1 MSIVTLE
8 PPEPVVRETA
18 SASVLDLLE
27 DAATG
32 HGTVRF
38 LASDTEATSIGTL
51 WAQSGDAARWITRTV
66 GAGSTIAA
74 LLSNTRPCA
83 AFLIG
88 AWRVGCTVASLPL
101 PGRGMSIESY
111 MEQLGRFCVAAG
123 ADTLMVDSAHA
134 GLIESPPLPVHTY
147 DEVLGGGPT
156 CPFDGGGALVQFT
169 SGSLGTP
176 KGIFLSLEAVGA
188 NVEAIISTLEP
199 DAGDSSCSW
208 LPLSHDMGLIGLFL
222 TPLAAG
228 APRFGHHDLVLMTPE
243 KFVTNPNSWLRTCS
257 DFGSTFT
264 VVPNF
269 ALQLAVR
276 TAKRAGSL
284 DLSRI
289 RVCIVGSESVR
300 EDTLSRFTDTFAAHG
315 FQSRA
320 FCPAYGMAEATV
332 AVTAVRP
339 QQHWRAISFDGASFD
354 GASFDGASFDGA
366 SFDGP
371 GSRTLVSTGPPIDGV
386 DVRVPGPEGVVG
398 QIEFRSPALL
408 DRYIGAELRLTD
420 DGYFRT
426 SDLGLIDRGELFV
439 VGRSD
444 EVIIV
449 AGRNLYPADI
459 EAALPEGI
467 TRPGCVAAVEAP
479 GGGLAIVAE
488 TRSTRMEATEL
499 ERVSR
504 SIRASVA
511 VATGVGA
518 ATVAFVHRGA
528 LLKTPS
534 GKLRRLAI
542 RAALAEGESLLWRK
556 DFA

>member
-1 MSIVTLE
+1 MSTLTLE
-8 PPEPVVRETA
+8 STAPARRET
-18 SASVLDLLE
+18 SGRSVLDLLE
-27 DAATG
+27 DAASG

-38 LASDTEATSIGTL
+38 VASDTEATSISTL
-51 WAQSGDAARWITRTV
+51 WAQSGDAARWITKTV

-111 MEQLGRFCVAAG
+111 MEQLGRFCAAAG
-123 ADTLMVDSAHA
+123 AETLMVDAAHA
-134 GLIESPPLPVHTY
+134 GLIPNPPVPLHTY
-147 DEVLGGGPT
+147 DEVLAGGPT

-176 KGIFLSLEAVGA
+176 KGIFLSLDAVGA
-188 NVEAIISTLEP
+188 NVEAIISTIEP
-199 DAGDSSCSW
+199 DVGDSSCSW

-243 KFVTNPNSWLRTCS
+243 KFVANPNSWLRTCS

-269 ALQLAVR
+269 ALELAVR

-300 EDTLSRFTDTFAAHG
+300 ADTLKRFTDTFAPHG
-315 FQSRA
+315 FQPRA

-339 QQHWRAISFDGASFD
+339 QQHWRAMSFDGASLN
-354 GASFDGASFDGA
+354 GSTIG
-366 SFDGP
+366 GP
-371 GSRTLVSTGPPIDGV
+371 DPHTLVSTGPPIDGV
-386 DVRVPGPEGVVG
+386 DVRVPGPEGAVG
-398 QIEFRSPALL
+398 QIEFRSPSLL

-426 SDLGLIDRGELFV
+426 SDLGLIDGGELFV

-444 EVIIV
+444 EVIIG

-459 EAALPEGI
+459 EAALPEGMV
-467 TRPGCVAAVEAP
+467 RAGCVAAVEAP

-488 TRSTRMEATEL
+488 TRTSRMEPTEL
-499 ERVSR
+499 DRVCR
-504 SIRASVA
+504 SIRGAVA

-542 RAALAEGESLLWRK
+542 RTALADGESLLWRK

>member
-1 MSIVTLE
+1 MSILTLE
-8 PPEPVVRETA
+8 PSRPA
-18 SASVLDLLE
+18 SSYHGRTSVLDLLE
-27 DAATG
+27 DAASG

-38 LASDTEATSIGTL
+38 LASDTDATSIAVL
-51 WAQSGDAARWITRTV
+51 WSQSGDAARWITNTV
-66 GAGSTIAA
+66 GAGGTIAA
-74 LLSNTRPCA
+74 VLSNTRACA

-111 MEQLGRFCVAAG
+111 VDQLGRFCAAAG
-123 ADTLMVDSAHA
+123 AGTLMLDPAHA
-134 GLIESPPLPVHTY
+134 GLIENPPVRVHTY
-147 DEVLGGGPT
+147 DEALGGGPT

-176 KGIFLSLEAVGA
+176 KGIHLTLEAVGA
-188 NVEAIISTLEP
+188 NVEAIISTIEP
-199 DAGDSSCSW
+199 GIGDSSCSW

-228 APRFGHHDLVLMTPE
+228 ASRFGHHDLVLMTPE
-243 KFVTNPNSWLRTCS
+243 KFVANPNSWLRTCS

-269 ALQLAVR
+269 ALELAVR

-284 DLSRI
+284 DLSGI

-300 EDTLSRFTDTFAAHG
+300 ADTLNRFADTFAPQG
-315 FQSRA
+315 FDPRA

-339 QQHWRAISFDGASFD
+339 DEHWRAIPFDGA
-354 GASFDGASFDGA
+354 
-366 SFDGP
+366 
-371 GSRTLVSTGPPIDGV
+371 GSSTLVSTGSAIDGV
-386 DVRVPGPEGVVG
+386 DVRVPGPDGTVG

-426 SDLGLIDRGELFV
+426 SDLGLMESGELFV
-439 VGRSD
+439 VGRAD
-444 EVIIV
+444 EVIVV
-449 AGRNLYPADI
+449 AGQNVYPADV
-459 EAALPEGI
+459 EAALPEGMV
-467 TRPGCVAAVEAP
+467 RPGCAAAVEAP

-488 TRSTRMEATEL
+488 TRVPRMEPPEL
-499 ERVSR
+499 DRLCR
-504 SIRASVA
+504 SVRSA
-511 VATGVGA
+511 VAIGTGVGA
-518 ATVAFVHRGA
+518 ATVAFVRRGT
-528 LLKTPS
+528 LPKTPS

-542 RAALAEGESLLWRK
+542 RNALVDGETLLWRK
-556 DFA
+556 DFT

>member
-1 MSIVTLE
+1 MSTLTLE
-8 PPEPVVRETA
+8 SLMTVPRDTA
-18 SASVLDLLE
+18 RRSVLDLLE
-27 DAATG
+27 DAASG

-38 LASDTEATSIGTL
+38 LASDTEATSISTL
-51 WAQSGDAARWITRTV
+51 WAQSGDAARWITDTV

-88 AWRVGCTVASLPL
+88 AWRAGCTVASLPL
-101 PGRGMSIESY
+101 PGRGISIESY
-111 MEQLGRFCVAAG
+111 LEQLGRFCAAAG
-123 ADTLMVDSAHA
+123 AETLMVDAAHA
-134 GLIESPPLPVHTY
+134 RLIESPPVPVHTY
-147 DEVLGGGPT
+147 DEVLSGGPT

-188 NVEAIISTLEP
+188 NVEAIISTIEP
-199 DAGDSSCSW
+199 DVGDSSCSW

-257 DFGSTFT
+257 EFGSTFT

-269 ALQLAVR
+269 ALELAVR

-284 DLSRI
+284 DLSRV

-300 EDTLSRFTDTFAAHG
+300 ADTLKRFTDTYAPQG
-315 FQSRA
+315 FQPRA

-339 QQHWRAISFDGASFD
+339 QQHWRAISFDGASFG
-354 GASFDGASFDGA
+354 GASFG
-366 SFDGP
+366 GP
-371 GSRTLVSTGPPIDGV
+371 DPHTLVSTGPPIDGV
-386 DVRVPGPEGVVG
+386 DVRVPGPEGAVG
-398 QIEFRSPALL
+398 QIEFRSPSLL

-426 SDLGLIDRGELFV
+426 SDLGLVDGGELFV
-439 VGRSD
+439 IGRSD

-459 EAALPEGI
+459 ETALPDGMV
-467 TRPGCVAAVEAP
+467 RPGCVAAVEAP

-488 TRSTRMEATEL
+488 ATSSRMEPTEL
-499 ERVSR
+499 DRVCR
-504 SIRASVA
+504 SIRGAVA

-518 ATVAFVHRGA
+518 ATVAFVHRGT

-542 RAALAEGESLLWRK
+542 RTVLAEGESLLWRK

>member
-1 MSIVTLE
+1 MSTLTLE
-8 PPEPVVRETA
+8 SPMTVPRDTA
-18 SASVLDLLE
+18 RRSVLDLLE

-38 LASDTEATSIGTL
+38 LASDTEATSISTL
-51 WAQSGDAARWITRTV
+51 WAQSGDAARWITDTV

-88 AWRVGCTVASLPL
+88 AWRAGCTVASLPL
-101 PGRGMSIESY
+101 PGRGISIESF
-111 MEQLGRFCVAAG
+111 MEQLGRFCAAAG
-123 ADTLMVDSAHA
+123 AETLMVDAAHA
-134 GLIESPPLPVHTY
+134 RLIESPPVRVHTY
-147 DEVLGGGPT
+147 DEVLSGGPT

-188 NVEAIISTLEP
+188 NVEAIISTIEP
-199 DAGDSSCSW
+199 DVGDSSCSW

-257 DFGSTFT
+257 EFGSTFT

-269 ALQLAVR
+269 ALELAVR
-276 TAKRAGSL
+276 TATRAGSL
-284 DLSRI
+284 DLCRV

-300 EDTLSRFTDTFAAHG
+300 ADTLKRFTDAYAPHG
-315 FQSRA
+315 FQPRA

-339 QQHWRAISFDGASFD
+339 QQHWRAISFGGASF
-354 GASFDGASFDGA
+354 G
-366 SFDGP
+366 GP
-371 GSRTLVSTGPPIDGV
+371 DPHTLVSTGPPIDGV
-386 DVRVPGPEGVVG
+386 DVRVPGPEGAVG
-398 QIEFRSPALL
+398 QIEFRSPSLL

-426 SDLGLIDRGELFV
+426 SDLGLVDGGELFV
-439 VGRSD
+439 IGRSD

-459 EAALPEGI
+459 ETALPDGMV
-467 TRPGCVAAVEAP
+467 RPGCVAAVEAP
-479 GGGLAIVAE
+479 DGGLAIVAE
-488 TRSTRMEATEL
+488 ATSSRMEPTEL
-499 ERVSR
+499 DHVCR
-504 SIRASVA
+504 SIRGAVA

-518 ATVAFVHRGA
+518 ATVAFVHRGT